1 MLQNEA
7 QMDKYILESI
17 KNSLEQHLGDGSAY
31 LVFKTLK
38 LVYRI
43 DEDDAIRR
51 PEILEE
57 KLEKM
62 LGRSIAGLVL
72 EDTKNHNGLRH

>member
-1 MLQNEA
+1 MLRNNPQVDNNP
-7 QMDKYILESI
+7 LELV
-17 KNSLEQHLGDGSAY
+17 KNKLEQHLGDGSAY

-43 DEDDAIRR
+43 DEDDAIRQ

-57 KLEKM
+57 KLEKI
-62 LGRSIAGLVL
+62 LGSSTAGLVL
-72 EDTKNHNGLRH
+72 ADIRPSVLSR